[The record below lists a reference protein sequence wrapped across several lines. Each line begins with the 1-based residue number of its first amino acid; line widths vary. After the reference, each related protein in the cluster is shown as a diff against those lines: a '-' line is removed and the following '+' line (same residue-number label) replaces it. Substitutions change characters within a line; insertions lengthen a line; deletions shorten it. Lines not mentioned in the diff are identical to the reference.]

1 MYNVNQVNQL
11 FVVKSVCTTG
21 EPTNVGDI
29 KVCKNK
35 DNMLYFKYMGK
46 GGLIRSDVISLD
58 VVNGSHDLRGKL
70 ALSSEMAKTMNYVS
84 LAINAGTG
92 NENIIAGQE
101 YAIRVSLPHLY
112 DEGDENITTKYSH
125 VRANSSDT
133 ASTLTFKLA
142 KNLYDN
148 LSRNEKKSIF
158 KIKVCKSNAFKEL
171 TDISYV
177 EGLSTSTTTAEG
189 ASDGD
194 WRYNENG
201 EVLALTVTSGT
212 PDTYAWSAVT
222 VAGFIIEALPQP
234 WERGLMPQIDVDM
247 EVSNSPITKNYD
259 DFSGWVSIKKN
270 GLVTALASVIPS
282 IDSVKNGKKV
292 ADLEYFLMGERG
304 DQYRMIGWPNYVK
317 TNYMISDADI
327 DNNVAYDIAS
337 IHYSFIGHNEDNKR
351 GEKELTFAM
360 SDATNHA
367 LAKALITQATYGIN
381 AVAGITLIDGTAIS

>member
-1 MYNVNQVNQL
+1 MLNVNQVNQL

-29 KVCKNK
+29 KVCKNN

-70 ALSSEMAKTMNYVS
+70 TLSSGMAKTMNYVS
-84 LAINAGTG
+84 LAVNAGTG

-112 DEGDENITTKYSH
+112 DMGDENITTKYAN
-125 VRANSSDT
+125 VLVNSSDT
-133 ASTLTFKLA
+133 ASTLAFKLA

-148 LSRNEKKSIF
+148 LNRNEKNSIF

-189 ASDGD
+189 ASDGN

-201 EVLALTVTSGT
+201 EVFSLAVTAG
-212 PDTYAWSAVT
+212 PTYTWSAVT

-234 WERGLMPQIDVDM
+234 WERGLMPQIDVDL
-247 EVSNSPITKNYD
+247 EVSNSPIIKED
-259 DFSGWVSIKKN
+259 EDFSDWVSIKKN
-270 GLVTALASVIPS
+270 TLVTALAGVTPS
-282 IDSVKNGKKV
+282 IDSVENGKKV

-304 DQYRMIGWPNYVK
+304 DQYRMMNYPDYVK
-317 TNYMISDADI
+317 TEYMVDSSL
-327 DNNVAYDIAS
+327 AYDIAT

-351 GEKELTFAM
+351 AEKDLTFVM
-360 SDATNHA
+360 SDASSHD
-367 LAKALITQATYGIN
+367 LAKDLITQATYGIN

>member
-1 MYNVNQVNQL
+1 MLNVNQVNQL

-29 KVCKNK
+29 KVCKNS

-70 ALSSEMAKTMNYVS
+70 TLSSYMAKTMNYVS

-92 NENIIAGQE
+92 DENIIAGQE

-112 DEGDENITTKYSH
+112 DMGDENITTKYAN
-125 VRANSSDT
+125 VLVNSSDT
-133 ASTLTFKLA
+133 ASTLAFKLA

-148 LSRNEKKSIF
+148 LNRNEKNSIF

-201 EVLALTVTSGT
+201 EVFSLTVTSGT

-222 VAGFIIEALPQP
+222 VAGFIIEAVPQP
-234 WERGLMPQIDVDM
+234 WEMGLMPQIDVDL
-247 EVSNSPITKNYD
+247 EVSNSPIIKEEE
-259 DFSGWVSIKKN
+259 DFSDWLSIKKN
-270 GLVTALASVIPS
+270 ALVTALAGVTPS
-282 IDSVKNGKKV
+282 IASVGNGKKV

-304 DQYRMIGWPNYVK
+304 DQYRMVNYPDYVK
-317 TNYMISDADI
+317 TEYMVDSSLT
-327 DNNVAYDIAS
+327 YDIAT

-351 GEKELTFAM
+351 AEKDLTFVM
-360 SDATNHA
+360 SDASSHD
-367 LAKALITQATYGIN
+367 LAKDLITQATYGIN
-381 AVAGITLIDGTAIS
+381 AIAGITLIDGTAIS